1 MEAEVGKRSGSA
13 YQKEL
18 VHRGLLYAAIK
29 SRPKS
34 LKSGR
39 VEDLR
44 RFSCPA
50 VIFMIGAA
58 HQSAVP
64 LSLSFYDAHSY
75 LNTKSAGGI
84 TSERLFLSFDMCVGC
99 GA

>member
-1 MEAEVGKRSGSA
+1 MEAKVGKKRSRSA
-13 YQKEL
+13 NQEEL

-64 LSLSFYDAHSY
+64 LSV
-75 LNTKSAGGI
+75 
-84 TSERLFLSFDMCVGC
+84 FLRRTFIFKH
-99 GA
+99 